1 MRILLIGNPD
11 SIFIKNLC
19 EYAFLDEN
27 NSIEILNRS
36 PGGYIGRYSE
46 FYSKS
51 SINVINP
58 YTYIRSFFSVPVL
71 SGILLMAW
79 LDYVARKQKK
89 YDICFIEYATKVSC
103 DFVART
109 YKQYGRIVISYWGSD
124 LLRANKKTIE
134 AQKRLIDRN
143 SIISFGCIN
152 LRKSFEEKFGNQYN
166 DKFYVIP
173 FPIPNLDLISC
184 KQSDGSGKINIAIG
198 YSASEAQHHIQ
209 IIDSIGLLD
218 ETTKKRIKLYLL
230 MSYGGSK
237 EYIEKVRLCAEGAGT
252 DFEIQERFLS
262 PEEMA
267 EYCES
272 IDIYIHGIE
281 TDAFSASMLEMIAG
295 GAVVIKG
302 EWLKYD
308 ELDNMGVTLINVRSY
323 NQIEVKIRSILE
335 DYPNQRRTAVS
346 NAEKIRMKYTTQ
358 TIKYQYHEL
367 IRKK

>member
-1 MRILLIGNPD
+1 
-11 SIFIKNLC
+11 
-19 EYAFLDEN
+19 
-27 NSIEILNRS
+27 
-36 PGGYIGRYSE
+36 
-46 FYSKS
+46 
-51 SINVINP
+51 
-58 YTYIRSFFSVPVL
+58 
-71 SGILLMAW
+71 
-79 LDYVARKQKK
+79 
-89 YDICFIEYATKVSC
+89 
-103 DFVART
+103 
-109 YKQYGRIVISYWGSD
+109 
-124 LLRANKKTIE
+124 
-134 AQKRLIDRN
+134 
-143 SIISFGCIN
+143 
-152 LRKSFEEKFGNQYN
+152 
-166 DKFYVIP
+166 
-173 FPIPNLDLISC
+173 
-184 KQSDGSGKINIAIG
+184 
-198 YSASEAQHHIQ
+198 
-209 IIDSIGLLD
+209 
-218 ETTKKRIKLYLL
+218 

-367 IRKK
+367 IRKNNRNEETNCTYKDLS